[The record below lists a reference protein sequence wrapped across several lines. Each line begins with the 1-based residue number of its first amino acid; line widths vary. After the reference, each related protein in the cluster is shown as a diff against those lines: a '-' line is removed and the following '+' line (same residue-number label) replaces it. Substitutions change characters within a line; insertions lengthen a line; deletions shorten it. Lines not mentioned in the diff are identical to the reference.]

1 MNEVI
6 MEEKYKIFIKSL
18 TCLIAEDFGFEC
30 WGDIDAHHIK
40 SKGSGGGFI
49 NNLIPLC
56 RKHHSL
62 VHSMGRL
69 TFQQKYVT
77 NFKMLAHDIYFIY
90 CQGL

>member
-1 MNEVI
+1 MNEKYLDYI
-6 MEEKYKIFIKSL
+6 KQME
-18 TCLIAEDFGFEC
+18 CLVYEDFGFEC
-30 WGDIDAHHIK
+30 CGEVDAHHVK
-40 SKGSGGGFI
+40 TKGSGGGEEG
-49 NNLIPLC
+49 NLIPLC